1 MHRERQQIDLV
12 AVAERT
18 KIKLSLL
25 DGLERDD
32 VSYWPRGIFRRSY
45 LRAYANAIGL
55 DPEPLVREFLERHPD
70 PDEDVATVMSATT
83 LAQGRPPTRLRML
96 VDTAFEAI
104 ARRRQATSVAG
115 TPVPAT
121 RPAGDP
127 AVDAGAPSPVARLTV
142 ETVDPARELAMTFA
156 GAETDWP
163 APDGEE
169 AGRQDWPAGDEPWLS
184 GQFDDGAW
192 SSGEELVPAA
202 ADDQS
207 DWSDDVD
214 AVPVSTGA
222 RAAGYGPDLSG
233 VAQLCTR
240 LACAREPEDIHSAL
254 AEAVEHFG
262 AVGLIVWLSDGHQ
275 QSLVPVLSA
284 GYPDHVVARLPEVP
298 RDSDTALATAFRT
311 ATPSVVDGCD
321 GETGAVTVPILTA
334 WGCTGVLA
342 VELRDGGERQPQ
354 LHACAAILAAQL
366 ATLVAG
372 VPRAEAIS
380 A

>member
-18 KIKLSLL
+18 KIKFSLL

-45 LRAYANAIGL
+45 LRAYASAIGL

-70 PDEDVATVMSATT
+70 PDEDVASVMSAAS

-104 ARRRQATSVAG
+104 ARRRQATPVAG
-115 TPVPAT
+115 RPVPAAP
-121 RPAGDP
+121 PARDI
-127 AVDAGAPSPVARLTV
+127 AVDAGDPSPGARLRV
-142 ETVDPARELAMTFA
+142 ETVEPAGALAMTFA

-163 APDGEE
+163 GPDEEE
-169 AGRQDWPAGDEPWLS
+169 AGRQDWPPGDERWLS
-184 GQFDDGAW
+184 GEFDAGAW
-192 SSGEELVPAA
+192 SSGEELVPAV
-202 ADDQS
+202 ADDRS
-207 DWSDDVD
+207 DWTDV
-214 AVPVSTGA
+214 AGAAPPSTGA
-222 RAAGYGPDLSG
+222 APAGYAPDLSG

-240 LACAREPEDIHSAL
+240 LACAREPEDIPPAL
-254 AEAVEHFG
+254 AEAVEHFD
-262 AVGLIVWLSDGHQ
+262 AVGLIVWLSDGPRQ
-275 QSLVPVLSA
+275 ALVPVLSA
-284 GYPDHVVARLPEVP
+284 GYPDHVIARLPAVS

-311 ATPSVVDGCD
+311 GTPSVVDGRD
-321 GETGAVTVPILTA
+321 GGTGAVTVPILTA

-366 ATLVAG
+366 ATFVAG